1 MFIWYLYVTKLI
13 TFLSNLIIVCELF
26 KHILTIAS
34 KNKDFFK
41 GLTVSFEYRLGFG
54 FEVFRSHSSQRGKES
69 RGPG

>member
-1 MFIWYLYVTKLI
+1 M
-13 TFLSNLIIVCELF
+13 
-26 KHILTIAS
+26 IAS